1 MKRIKIAVSVGAL
14 GLAATAAFVVPQS
27 CGARTPRIVRMKVG
41 ETVVVTPVPVQN
53 LTSQLPKAPPK
64 KLLLRFMSGG
74 KEVSPKSG
82 TEIHFFEKQD
92 SAEAFYVMHAE
103 DFPNLHLK
111 TKCASSDVSLL
122 DNAVESDVLICD
134 GSLDIQKAN
143 KIELRSADGKV
154 KSATSVVPESVEND
168 LFSGRVTFF

>member
-1 MKRIKIAVSVGAL
+1 MKRIQIALSLGAL
-14 GLAATAAFVVPQS
+14 GIAAAVAIVVPQS
-27 CGARTPRIVRMKVG
+27 CGARTPRVVKMKVG
-41 ETVVVTPVPVQN
+41 ETIVVTPVPVQN
-53 LTSQLPKAPPK
+53 LTSQLPEAPPK

-82 TEIHFFEKQD
+82 SEIHFFEKQD
-92 SAEAFYVMHAE
+92 SAEAFYVMRAE

-134 GSLDIQKAN
+134 GSLDVHKAN
-143 KIELRSADGKV
+143 KIELRSPNGKV
-154 KSATSVVPESVEND
+154 KTATSVVPESVEND
-168 LFSGRVTFF
+168 LFNGSVTFF

>member
-1 MKRIKIAVSVGAL
+1 MKRIKFAVSAGTL
-14 GLAATAAFVVPQS
+14 GLAAAAAFVVPQS
-27 CGARTPRIVRMKVG
+27 CGARTPRVVRMNVG
-41 ETVVVTPVPVQN
+41 ETVVVTPVPLQN
-53 LTSQLPKAPPK
+53 LTSQIPEAPPK

-74 KEVSPKSG
+74 KEVNPKSG
-82 TEIHFFEKQD
+82 SEIHFFVRHD
-92 SAEAFYVMHAE
+92 STEAFYVMRAE

-134 GSLDIQKAN
+134 GSLDVQKAN

-154 KSATSVVPESVEND
+154 KIATSVVPESVEND
-168 LFSGRVTFF
+168 LFSGSVTFF